1 MENNHQEQDANNLKI
16 VRHFYAA
23 LAAVIILQAVP
34 QDTIALA
41 GALIFLV
48 MFIGAYIYRAR
59 AAEDDLVHNHM
70 TYIIR
75 TTWIAGLFFSIGF
88 VAAVAAVYTMA
99 DLGMIH
105 EMMRE
110 IQAGQL
116 YTEKQIEG
124 VLNQAY
130 AVNQK
135 LLLITG
141 TITLGPSVVY
151 LVIRIARGM
160 ARAMKGYRVANPRA
174 WF

>member
-1 MENNHQEQDANNLKI
+1 MEEHNQQDTHNLKI

-48 MFIGAYIYRAR
+48 MFVGAYIYRAR
-59 AAEDDLVHNHM
+59 AVEDDLVHNHM

-75 TTWIAGLFFSIGF
+75 TTWIAGLFFTVGF
-88 VAAVAAVYTMA
+88 FAAVWVVYSMA
-99 DLGMIH
+99 DISMIH
-105 EMMRE
+105 NMMRE
-110 IQAGQL
+110 IQTGTL
-116 YTEKQIEG
+116 YTKEQIEG

-141 TITLGPSVVY
+141 AVTLGPSVIY
-151 LVIRIARGM
+151 LVIRIAKGM
-160 ARAMKGYRVANPRA
+160 ARAMKGYRMASPRA